1 VSTEEGD
8 TMYLIRRIYTVQ
20 PGQARKAAT
29 LVDTIGK
36 AYEEAGIRSASR
48 VSFNSGTTPGDKN
61 TVVMEW
67 TDETL
72 RTPYR
77 DDRVYAE
84 GLDDVAAQFS
94 ELAIESH
101 IEFWELMTDE
111 KRID

>member
-1 VSTEEGD
+1 
-8 TMYLIRRIYTVQ
+8 MYLIRRTYTVQ

-29 LVDTIGK
+29 LIDAIGE
-36 AYEEAGIRSASR
+36 AYEKAGVRSASR
-48 VSFNSGTTPGDKN
+48 VYFNSGTTPGDRN

-84 GLDDVAAQFS
+84 GLDDVAAELR
-94 ELAIESH
+94 ELAVDST

-111 KRID
+111 KRMD